1 MVSIDA
7 VLDLLDVVDLDRYP
21 LNDPDSVA
29 YADLVERCRAQ
40 LAETGAS
47 ELEDF
52 LNGPGLDLMLAD
64 AIELEPQAFRS
75 GGLGT
80 AYLGPPTRPCPRT
93 IPAAT
98 GATTELARWPTTC
111 SRPTRRSAGCTSLP
125 LRDADVDGDFEVV
138 PRVRSADDERYDN
151 VARVLAGDTTDV
163 VMLPMS
169 PGTLLIFEGRHSIHR
184 VTPIAG
190 ATTRLVGL
198 FGYDTQPGT
207 MSSELL
213 KLVRYG
219 RSEPVATS

>member
-80 AYLGPPTRPCPRT
+80 AYLGLPDETLPEDHPRRYWGDYGVGAVAYDLFPPDSPIRRLYVPAFARRRRGRGLRGGAPRAVGRRRALRQCG
-93 IPAAT
+93 P
-98 GATTELARWPTTC
+98 GA
-111 SRPTRRSAGCTSLP
+111 G
-125 LRDADVDGDFEVV
+125 G
-138 PRVRSADDERYDN
+138 
-151 VARVLAGDTTDV
+151 
-163 VMLPMS
+163 
-169 PGTLLIFEGRHSIHR
+169 
-184 VTPIAG
+184 
-190 ATTRLVGL
+190 
-198 FGYDTQPGT
+198 
-207 MSSELL
+207 
-213 KLVRYG
+213 
-219 RSEPVATS
+219 